1 MDNSCGDLK
10 SIFLP
15 FLSTSHIIPL
25 VDMARLFALHGVDV
39 TIITTAKN
47 ATVFQKSIDLDSSR
61 GRPIRT
67 HVVNFPAA
75 KVGLPVGIEAFNVD
89 TPREMIA
96 KVYMGLALLQPEFE
110 QLFKDLKPDFI
121 VTDMFHPWS
130 VDAAAKLGIPRIM
143 FHGASYLARSAAHSV
158 EQYAPHLEAKSDTD
172 KFVLPNLPDKLE
184 MTRLQLPDWLRSPN
198 QYTELM
204 KTIKESEK
212 RSYGSLFNS
221 FYELE
226 SDYYEHYKSVMG
238 TKSWGIGPVS
248 LWANQDD
255 SDKAA
260 RGYAKEEEEKEGWVK
275 WLDSKAESSVI
286 YVSFG
291 SMNKFPYSQLVEI
304 ARALED
310 SGKDFIWVVR
320 KNDGG
325 DGDSFLEEFEKRVKE
340 SGKGYLIWGWA
351 PQLLILENSKIGGLV
366 THCGW
371 NTVVESVNAGLPM
384 VTWPLFAEH
393 FFNEKL
399 VVDVLKIGV
408 PVGAKEWRNWNEFGS
423 EVVKRE
429 EIGNAIAL
437 LMGGGEED
445 GEMRKRAKALSDA
458 AKRAIK
464 VRGTSYNNIKD
475 LLRELN
481 SIKVSKEH
489 VTAANP

>member
-1 MDNSCGDLK
+1 MEDQTEPKLR

-39 TIITTAKN
+39 TIISTKYNSTI
-47 ATVFQKSIDLDSSR
+47 FQNSINLDASR
-61 GRPIRT
+61 GRSIRT
-67 HVVNFPAA
+67 HIIDFPAE
-75 KVGLPVGIEAFNVD
+75 KVGIPVGIEAFNVN
-89 TPREMIA
+89 TPKEMIP
-96 KVYMGLALLQPEFE
+96 KIYMGLYILQPDIEKLFE
-110 QLFKDLKPDFI
+110 TLQPDFI
-121 VTDMFHPWS
+121 VTDMFFPWTAD
-130 VDAAAKLGIPRIM
+130 VAKKLGIPRIM

-158 EQYAPHLEAKSDTD
+158 EVYRPHLKAESDTD
-172 KFVLPNLPDKLE
+172 KFVIPDLPDELE

-204 KTIKESEK
+204 KVIKESEK
-212 RSYGSLFNS
+212 KSFGSVFNS
-221 FYELE
+221 FYKLE
-226 SDYYEHYKSVMG
+226 SGYYDHYKKVMG
-238 TKSWGIGPVS
+238 TKSWGLGPVS

-260 RGYAKEEEEKEGWVK
+260 RGYAKKEEGAKEEGWLK
-275 WLDSKAESSVI
+275 WLNSKPDGSVL

-304 ARALED
+304 AHALED
-310 SGKDFIWVVR
+310 SGHNFIWVVR
-320 KNDGG
+320 KNEENEEGG
-325 DGDSFLEEFEKRVKE
+325 VFLEEFEKKVKE

-351 PQLLILENSKIGGLV
+351 PQLLILENPAIGGLV
-366 THCGW
+366 SHCGW
-371 NTVVESVNAGLPM
+371 NTVVESVNVGLPT

-429 EIGNAIAL
+429 DIGNAIRV
-437 LMGGGEED
+437 MMEGGEE
-445 GEMRKRAKALSDA
+445 EVAMRKRVKELSVEAK
-458 AKRAIK
+458 KAIQ
-464 VRGTSYNNIKD
+464 VGGSSYNNMV
-475 LLRELN
+475 ELIQELK
-481 SIKVSKEH
+481 SIKLAKV
-489 VTAANP
+489 